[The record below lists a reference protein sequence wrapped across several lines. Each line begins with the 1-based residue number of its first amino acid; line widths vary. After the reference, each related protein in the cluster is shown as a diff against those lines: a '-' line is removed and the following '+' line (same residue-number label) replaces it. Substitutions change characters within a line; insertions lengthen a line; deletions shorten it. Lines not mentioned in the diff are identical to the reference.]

1 MESQYQTKEIKATET
16 KMKAPKPSK
25 MEAPE
30 KYDDGHIF
38 EKDGMWLFKWKGGEC
53 GYPSKEAAET
63 GLLKVSG
70 KFKEED

>member
-38 EKDGMWLFKWKGGEC
+38 EKDGMWLFKWKAGEC
-53 GYPSKEAAET
+53 GYHSQEDAEA
-63 GLLKVSG
+63 GLKKLSG
-70 KFKEED
+70 NGEG

>member
-1 MESQYQTKEIKATET
+1 
-16 KMKAPKPSK
+16 

-30 KYDDGHIF
+30 RYDDGHIF
-38 EKDGMWLFKWKGGEC
+38 EKDGVWLFKWKGGEC
-53 GYPSKEAAET
+53 GYPTKEAAEI